1 MLFFPTFAQTSKNT
15 DIMKRTFLLLLS
27 FVSLVAQAQNYTNSK
42 VVLDHGITYNVR
54 VAVNLPHA
62 TPQLDSILCKDIF
75 GTEGT
80 LKEGYNKYFSKYQNT
95 AEQPKVNIDLYV
107 REEFCNE
114 ETGMLCV
121 TYVVP
126 GEERVADCSKE
137 KYVTYDLKNAKQVLL
152 EDLVNDELKR
162 HLTSQG
168 IDTKSVSN
176 IYTFGQVYVAR
187 AASSDIRMT
196 PYKLYK
202 YMSDYG
208 LALVGLDRKTIET
221 GLAAGDGEDETKIYT
236 SEGIQKLPQF
246 PGGTDGLIRYLSTNI
261 KYPRDAQEHGIQGRV
276 MCSFVV
282 EPDGS
287 ISNVEIIK
295 SIPEL
300 DAEAI
305 RVISSMPNWIPGTN
319 TQGRYV
325 RVKYTIPIMFR
336 LG

>member
-1 MLFFPTFAQTSKNT
+1 
-15 DIMKRTFLLLLS
+15 MKRTFLLLLA
-27 FVSLVAQAQNYTNSK
+27 FASLSAQAQNYTNSK
-42 VVLDHGITYNVR
+42 VVLDHGITYNVK
-54 VAVNLPHA
+54 ATVNLPHA
-62 TPQLDSILCKDIF
+62 TPQLDSILCKEIF
-75 GTEGT
+75 GSEGT
-80 LKEGYNKYFSKYQNT
+80 LKDGYDTYFKKQQNT
-95 AEQPKVNIDLYV
+95 TEQAKANVSLYV

-126 GEERVADCSKE
+126 GEERVANYSKE
-137 KYVTYDLKNAKQVLL
+137 KYITYDLKNAKQVML
-152 EDLVNDELKR
+152 EDLITDELKG

-168 IDTKSVSN
+168 IDTKTVSN

-187 AASSDIRMT
+187 AASNDIRMT

-208 LALVGLDRKTIET
+208 LALVGLDRKAIET
-221 GLAAGDGEDETKIYT
+221 GLAVGDGEDATKVYT

-246 PGGTDGLIRYLSTNI
+246 PSGQDGLMRYLSTQVR
-261 KYPRDAQEHGIQGRV
+261 YPAAAQEQGIQGRV

-336 LG
+336 L

>member
-1 MLFFPTFAQTSKNT
+1 MLAFVA
-15 DIMKRTFLLLLS
+15 IMEQ
-27 FVSLVAQAQNYTNSK
+27 AQAQDYKNSK
-42 VVLDHGITYNVR
+42 VVLDYGITYNVR
-54 VAVNLPHA
+54 ATVNLPHA
-62 TPQLDSILCKDIF
+62 TPQLDSILCKEIF

-80 LKEGYNKYFSKYQNT
+80 LKEGYDKYFKKYKT
-95 AEQPKVNIDLYV
+95 TTEQPKANVSLYI

-126 GEERVADCSKE
+126 GEERVANYSKE

-152 EDLVNDELKR
+152 EDLINNELKS

-176 IYTFGQVYVAR
+176 IYTFGQIYVAR
-187 AASSDIRMT
+187 AAGNDIRMT

-208 LALVGLDRKTIET
+208 LALVGLDRKTIES
-221 GLAAGDGEDETKIYT
+221 GLAAGDGEDATKIYT
-236 SEGIQKLPQF
+236 SEGIEKLPQF
-246 PGGTDGLIRYLSTNI
+246 PSGQDGFMRYLITHI
-261 KYPRDAQEHGIQGRV
+261 KRPVAAQKQGIQGKV
-276 MCSFVV
+276 ICSFVV
-282 EPDGS
+282 ETDGS
-287 ISNVEIIK
+287 ISNVEIVK
-295 SIPEL
+295 GIPEL
-300 DAEAI
+300 NAEVI

-325 RVKYTIPIMFR
+325 RIKYTIPIPIMLRF
-336 LG
+336 G

>member
-1 MLFFPTFAQTSKNT
+1 
-15 DIMKRTFLLLLS
+15 MKRTLLLLIS
-27 FVSLVAQAQNYTNSK
+27 FIALMAQAQNYTNSK
-42 VVLDHGITYNVR
+42 VVLDHGISYNVK
-54 VAVNLPHA
+54 AMVNLPHA
-62 TPQLDSILCKDIF
+62 TPQLDSILCKEIF

-80 LKEGYNKYFSKYQNT
+80 LKEEYDRYFKKYQNT
-95 AEQPKVNIDLYV
+95 TEQPKANVGLYV
-107 REEFCNE
+107 SEEFCNE

-126 GEERVADCSKE
+126 GEERVANYSKE
-137 KYVTYDLKNAKQVLL
+137 KYFTYDLKNAKQVVL
-152 EDLVNDELKR
+152 EDLINDELKG

-187 AASSDIRMT
+187 AASNDIRMT

-221 GLAAGDGEDETKIYT
+221 GLAAGDGEDATKVYT
-236 SEGIQKLPQF
+236 SEGIEKLPQF
-246 PGGTDGLIRYLSTNI
+246 PSGQEGLMRYLSTHV
-261 KYPRDAQEHGIQGRV
+261 KYPAAAQEQGIQGRV
-276 MCSFVV
+276 LCSFVV

>member
-1 MLFFPTFAQTSKNT
+1 
-15 DIMKRTFLLLLS
+15 MKRTFLLLLA
-27 FVSLVAQAQNYTNSK
+27 FASLTAQAQNYTNSK
-42 VVLDHGITYNVR
+42 VVLDHGITYNVK
-54 VAVNLPHA
+54 ATVNLPHA
-62 TPQLDSILCKDIF
+62 TPQLDSILCKEIF

-80 LKEGYNKYFSKYQNT
+80 LKEGYDKYFKKYKNT
-95 AEQPKVNIDLYV
+95 TEQAKANVNLYV
-107 REEFCNE
+107 GEEFCNE

-121 TYVVP
+121 SYVVP
-126 GEERVADCSKE
+126 GEERVANYSKE
-137 KYVTYDLKNAKQVLL
+137 KYFTYDLKNSKQVVL
-152 EDLVNDELKR
+152 EDLINDELKG

-187 AASSDIRMT
+187 AAGNDIRMT

-208 LALVGLDRKTIET
+208 LSLVGLDRKTIET
-221 GLAAGDGEDETKIYT
+221 GLAVGDGEDATKIYT

-246 PGGTDGLIRYLSTNI
+246 PSGQDGLMRYLSTHV
-261 KYPRDAQEHGIQGRV
+261 KYPAAAQEQGIQGRV

-319 TQGRYV
+319 AQGRYV

>member
-1 MLFFPTFAQTSKNT
+1 
-15 DIMKRTFLLLLS
+15 MKRTLLLLLS
-27 FVSLVAQAQNYTNSK
+27 LIALTAQAQNYTNSK
-42 VVLDHGITYNVR
+42 VVLDHGISYNVK
-54 VAVNLPHA
+54 AMVNLPHA
-62 TPQLDSILCKDIF
+62 TPQLDSILCKEIF

-80 LKEGYNKYFSKYQNT
+80 LKEEYDRYFKKYQNT
-95 AEQPKVNIDLYV
+95 TEQPKANVGLYV
-107 REEFCNE
+107 SEEFCNE

-126 GEERVADCSKE
+126 GEERVANYSKE
-137 KYVTYDLKNAKQVLL
+137 KYFTYDLKNAKQVVL
-152 EDLVNDELKR
+152 EDLINDELKG

-187 AASSDIRMT
+187 AASNDIRMT

-221 GLAAGDGEDETKIYT
+221 GLAAGDGEDATKVYT
-236 SEGIQKLPQF
+236 SEGIEKLPQF
-246 PGGTDGLIRYLSTNI
+246 PSGQEGLMRYLSTHV
-261 KYPRDAQEHGIQGRV
+261 KYPAAAQEQGIQGRV
-276 MCSFVV
+276 LCSFVV

>member
-1 MLFFPTFAQTSKNT
+1 
-15 DIMKRTFLLLLS
+15 MKRTFLLLLS
-27 FVSLVAQAQNYTNSK
+27 LIALTAQAQNYTNSK
-42 VVLDHGITYNVR
+42 VVLDHGISYNVK
-54 VAVNLPHA
+54 AMVNLPHA
-62 TPQLDSILCKDIF
+62 TPQLDSILCKEIF
-75 GTEGT
+75 GTEGS
-80 LKEGYNKYFSKYQNT
+80 LKEGYDRYFKKYQNT
-95 AEQPKVNIDLYV
+95 TEQPKANVGLYV
-107 REEFCNE
+107 GEEFCNE

-126 GEERVADCSKE
+126 GEERVANYSKE

-152 EDLVNDELKR
+152 EDLINDELKG

-187 AASSDIRMT
+187 AASNDIRMT

-208 LALVGLDRKTIET
+208 LALVGLDRKTIEN
-221 GLAAGDGEDETKIYT
+221 GMAAGDGEDAAKVYT
-236 SEGIQKLPQF
+236 SEGIEKLPQF
-246 PGGTDGLIRYLSTNI
+246 PSGQEGLMRYLSTHV
-261 KYPRDAQEHGIQGRV
+261 KYPAAAQEQGIQGRV
-276 MCSFVV
+276 LCSFVV

-305 RVISSMPNWIPGTN
+305 RVISSMPSWIPGTN